1 MKINKKHL
9 ILFGILIISFLL
21 RFYRLDQNLPEI
33 YADETG
39 HYILL
44 YQPSIYHRLFSFT
57 WFLGLSPL
65 GVRAASALYS
75 SFIPLAIF
83 LLASRISKNQIVP
96 LVAATISVSLPWTFL
111 IGRIG
116 HTHIPLLVI
125 TSTLSAYFFLGKSK
139 LSYFLSILF
148 LFLSAY
154 FYQSAVVIAP
164 FVFLLI
170 GFYIYRSLGPKQRRL
185 GLLAVVLSF
194 LVIGIL
200 FITRFQGLSLSSR
213 GFDLAIWRDPNTTHF
228 SDKYRALSWASKS
241 DLFSF
246 WLPSEALAAP
256 LVYNRLTA
264 NLSIFTRNYLSFFS
278 PDFLFLKGDPILRHS
293 TGQFGVFYPFLLPF
307 IIYGAY
313 RFFLTA
319 KPKARHL
326 FLVWILV
333 SPLPAAIT
341 KDGSGYLLRV
351 ITLLPFF
358 TYFAALGITDSLSW
372 FKTKW
377 LRLLYVLGLSLI
389 GIYSA
394 FAFFFSY
401 FHVYPYQ
408 LETARSYE
416 YGFKALSDFQVG
428 NDNASL
434 LIIWDGY
441 YPYGHFPFWQKLPS
455 KEYQQLKFEDIV
467 VGESHFYHPA
477 PNLYFV
483 NPYTTNDVL
492 EFVDTH
498 QPDYLVLPDRYFV
511 KYPTDLVPEDEQPAK
526 QILYPTGDV
535 AFSIYPLN
543 IRNND

>member
-1 MKINKKHL
+1 MKINKTHL
-9 ILFGILIISFLL
+9 TLLGILIVSFLL
-21 RFYRLDQNLPEI
+21 RFYRLNQNLPEI
-33 YADETG
+33 YADETS
-39 HYILL
+39 HYLHLIQGTL
-44 YQPSIYHRLFSFT
+44 YNCIFSFT
-57 WFLGLSPL
+57 WFFGLNPL
-65 GVRAASALYS
+65 GVRAAAAFYS
-75 SFIPLAIF
+75 SLIPLAIF
-83 LLASRISKNQIVP
+83 LLASRLSKNQTVP
-96 LVAATISVSLPWTFL
+96 LVAAISSTFLPWSFL

-125 TSTLSAYFFLGKSK
+125 TSTLSAYFFFGKSK
-139 LSYFLSILF
+139 LSYSLSLFF

-154 FYQSAVVIAP
+154 FYQSVIVIAP

-170 GFYIYRSLGPKQRRL
+170 GYYLYSSLKPKQRRF
-185 GLLAVVLSF
+185 GLLAVGVSL
-194 LVIGIL
+194 L
-200 FITRFQGLSLSSR
+200 FIGLLFVTRYQGFNPASR
-213 GFDLAIWRDPNTTHF
+213 GLDLAIWRDPNTTHF

-319 KPKARHL
+319 KPKAKHL
-326 FLVWILV
+326 FLVWILA

-351 ITLLPFF
+351 ITLLPFL
-358 TYFAALGITDSLSW
+358 TYFAALGITDSPSW

-377 LRLLYVLGLSLI
+377 LRLLYVLGLSLV

-416 YGFKALSDFQVG
+416 YGFKALSDFQVE
-428 NDNASL
+428 NDGASL
-434 LIIWDGY
+434 LIVWDGH
-441 YPYGHFPFWQKLPS
+441 YPQYHFYFWQQIPEP
-455 KEYQQLKFEDIV
+455 EYRELVFEDIV

-511 KYPTDLVPEDEQPAK
+511 KYPTDIISKDEEAVK
-526 QILYPTGDV
+526 QILYPTGEV
-535 AFSIYPLN
+535 AFSIYPL
-543 IRNND
+543 

>member
-1 MKINKKHL
+1 MKLKKTHF
-9 ILFGILIISFLL
+9 ILLTILVASLFL

-33 YADETG
+33 YADETS
-39 HYILL
+39 HYIHLIEFSL
-44 YQPSIYHRLFSFT
+44 YRRIFSFT
-57 WFLGLSPL
+57 WFLGLNPL
-65 GVRAASALYS
+65 GARAAAALYS
-75 SFIPLAIF
+75 SFIPLVIY
-83 LLASRISKNQIVP
+83 LLANRLSKNRIVP
-96 LVAATISVSLPWTFL
+96 LVSAISSVFLPWTFL

-139 LSYFLSILF
+139 LSNFLSLF
-148 LFLSAY
+148 FLLLSAY
-154 FYQSAVVIAP
+154 FYQSVIIIAP
-164 FVFLLI
+164 FIFILI
-170 GFYIYRSLGPKQRRL
+170 GYYLYLSLKPRHRRF
-185 GLLAVVLSF
+185 GLLA
-194 LVIGIL
+194 IGVSLL
-200 FITRFQGLSLSSR
+200 FIGSLFVTRYQGFNPASR
-213 GFDLAIWRDPNTTHF
+213 ALDLATWRDPNTTHF
-228 SDKYRALSWASKS
+228 SDKYRALSWASEP

-246 WLPSEALAAP
+246 FLPSEVLAAP

-264 NLSIFTRNYLSFFS
+264 NLSIFARNYLSFFS

-307 IIYGAY
+307 ILYGAY

-319 KPKARHL
+319 KPKAKHL
-326 FLVWILV
+326 FLVWILA

-341 KDGSGYLLRV
+341 KDGPGYLLRV
-351 ITLLPFF
+351 ITLLPFL

-372 FKTKW
+372 FKKKW
-377 LRLLYVLGLSLI
+377 LRILYVLGLSLV

-394 FAFFFSY
+394 YAFFFSY

-416 YGFKALSDFQVG
+416 YGFKALSDFQVE

-434 LIIWDGY
+434 LILWDGY
-441 YPYGHFPFWQKLPS
+441 YPQYHFYFWQQLPES
-455 KEYQQLKFEDIV
+455 DYRELVFEDIV

-483 NPYTTNDVL
+483 NPYTTSDVL
-492 EFVDTH
+492 EFIDMH

-511 KYPTDLVPEDEQPAK
+511 KYPTDLVPEDEQLVK
-526 QILYPTGDV
+526 QVLYPTGEV
-535 AFSIYPLN
+535 AFSIYSL
-543 IRNND
+543 

>member
-1 MKINKKHL
+1 MKLKKAHFL
-9 ILFGILIISFLL
+9 LLAILAVSFLL

-33 YADETG
+33 YADETS
-39 HYILL
+39 HYIHLIEF
-44 YQPSIYHRLFSFT
+44 SIYRRIFSFT
-57 WFLGLSPL
+57 WFLGLNPL
-65 GVRAASALYS
+65 GVRAAAALYS

-83 LLASRISKNQIVP
+83 LLAGRLSKNQAVP
-96 LVAATISVSLPWTFL
+96 LVAALLSAFLPWTFL

-139 LSYFLSILF
+139 SSYLLSLLF
-148 LFLSAY
+148 LLVSAY
-154 FYQSAVVIAP
+154 LYQSALVIAP
-164 FVFLLI
+164 FVFLLT
-170 GFYIYRSLGPKQRRL
+170 GYYLYRSLKPKQRRF
-185 GLLAVVLSF
+185 GLLAVAISF
-194 LVIGIL
+194 LVVAVL
-200 FITRFQGLSLSSR
+200 FVTRFQGLSLSGR
-213 GFDLAIWRDPNTTHF
+213 GLDLAIWRDPNTTHF
-228 SDKYRALSWASKS
+228 SDRYRALSWVSKPG
-241 DLFSF
+241 LFSF
-246 WLPSEALAAP
+246 FLPSEALAAP

-307 IIYGAY
+307 ILYGAY

-326 FLVWILV
+326 FLVWILA

-351 ITLLPFF
+351 ITLLPFL

-372 FKTKW
+372 LKTKW
-377 LRLLYVLGLSLI
+377 LRLLYVLGLSLV

-394 FAFFFSY
+394 YAFFFSY

-416 YGFKALSDFQVG
+416 YGFKALSDFQVEHDG
-428 NDNASL
+428 ASL
-434 LIIWDGY
+434 LIVWSYY
-441 YPYGHFPFWQKLPS
+441 YPQYHFYFWQQLPES
-455 KEYQQLKFEDIV
+455 EYRELVFEDIV

-535 AFSIYPLN
+535 AFSIYPL
-543 IRNND
+543 

>member
-1 MKINKKHL
+1 MKLKKTHFL
-9 ILFGILIISFLL
+9 LLAILVVSLFL

-39 HYILL
+39 HYLHNLNVNINGRLL
-44 YQPSIYHRLFSFT
+44 SFA
-57 WFLGLSPL
+57 WIFGLNPL
-65 GVRAASALYS
+65 GTRAAAAFYS
-75 SFIPLAIF
+75 SFIPLAVFFLARRLSKSSITPLLTALLTSLLPWSFIIARIGYAQISALVISVALSVIFFLKSKKLVDQIISITF
-83 LLASRISKNQIVP
+83 LL
-96 LVAATISVSLPWTFL
+96 VSTYLYP
-111 IGRIG
+111 
-116 HTHIPLLVI
+116 
-125 TSTLSAYFFLGKSK
+125 SM
-139 LSYFLSILF
+139 
-148 LFLSAY
+148 
-154 FYQSAVVIAP
+154 VVIAP
-164 FVFLLI
+164 FIFLLQGYYLYKEI
-170 GFYIYRSLGPKQRRL
+170 TPSQKPRI
-185 GLLAVVLSF
+185 
-194 LVIGIL
+194 IGIL
-200 FITRFQGLSLSSR
+200 FISFLVALSLFFFKYRGFDIASR
-213 GFDLAIWRDPNTTHF
+213 GMDLAIWRDPNTTHF
-228 SDKYRALSWASKS
+228 SDKYRALSWASEP

-246 WLPSEALAAP
+246 FLPSEALAAP

-264 NLSIFTRNYLSFFS
+264 NFSIFTRNYLSFFS

-307 IIYGAY
+307 ILYGAY

-319 KPKARHL
+319 KPKAKHL

-351 ITLLPFF
+351 ITLLPFL

-377 LRLLYVLGLSLI
+377 LRLPYVLGLSLV

-394 FAFFFSY
+394 YAFFFSY

-416 YGFKALSDFQVG
+416 YGFKALSDFQVEKDG
-428 NDNASL
+428 ASL

-441 YPYGHFPFWQKLPS
+441 YPQYHFYFWQKLPES
-455 KEYQQLKFEDIV
+455 DYRGLVFEDIV

-483 NPYTTNDVL
+483 NPYTTGDVL
-492 EFVDTH
+492 EFIDMH

-511 KYPTDLVPEDEQPAK
+511 KYPTDLVPEDEQPVK
-526 QILYPTGDV
+526 QILYPTGEV
-535 AFSIYPLN
+535 AFSIYPL
-543 IRNND
+543 

>member
-1 MKINKKHL
+1 MKLKKTHL
-9 ILFGILIISFLL
+9 ILLFILVVSFFL

-39 HYILL
+39 HYHHLISTSASSKIL
-44 YQPSIYHRLFSFT
+44 SFVWLF
-57 WFLGLSPL
+57 GLNPL
-65 GVRAASALYS
+65 GTRAASAFYS
-75 SFIPLAIF
+75 SLIPLVIYIF
-83 LLASRISKNQIVP
+83 SKKISRNPITP
-96 LVAATISVSLPWTFL
+96 LVTATLSTLLPWSF
-111 IGRIG
+111 IIARIG

-148 LFLSAY
+148 LFLSSY
-154 FYQSAVVIAP
+154 LYQSTIIIAP

-170 GFYIYRSLGPKQRRL
+170 GYYLYLSLKPKQRRF
-185 GLLAVVLSF
+185 GLLAVGVSL
-194 LVIGIL
+194 L
-200 FITRFQGLSLSSR
+200 FIGLLFVTRYQGFNPASR
-213 GFDLAIWRDPNTTHF
+213 GLDLAIWRDPNTTHF
-228 SDKYRALSWASKS
+228 SDKYRALSWASEP

-246 WLPSEALAAP
+246 FLPSEALAAP

-293 TGQFGVFYPFLLPF
+293 TSQFGVFYPFLLPF
-307 IIYGAY
+307 ILYGAY

-319 KPKARHL
+319 KPKAKHL

-341 KDGSGYLLRV
+341 KDGSGYLLRA
-351 ITLLPFF
+351 ITLLPFL

-372 FKTKW
+372 LKTKW
-377 LRLLYVLGLSLI
+377 LRLLYALGLSLV

-394 FAFFFSY
+394 YAFFFSY

-416 YGFKALSDFQVG
+416 YGFKALSDFQVE
-428 NDNASL
+428 NDGASL
-434 LIIWDGY
+434 LIVWDGH
-441 YPYGHFPFWQKLPS
+441 YPQYHFYFWQKLPES
-455 KEYQQLKFEDIV
+455 DYRELVFEDIV

-483 NPYTTNDVL
+483 NPYTTSDVL
-492 EFVDTH
+492 EFIDMH

-511 KYPTDLVPEDEQPAK
+511 KYPTDLVPEDEQPVK
-526 QILYPTGDV
+526 QILYPTGEP
-535 AFSIYPLN
+535 AFSIYSL
-543 IRNND
+543 

>member
-1 MKINKKHL
+1 MKLKKTHL
-9 ILFGILIISFLL
+9 ILFFILVVSFFL

-39 HYILL
+39 HYHHLISTSASSKIL
-44 YQPSIYHRLFSFT
+44 SFVWLF
-57 WFLGLSPL
+57 GLNPL
-65 GVRAASALYS
+65 GTRAASAFYS
-75 SFIPLAIF
+75 SLIPLVIYIF
-83 LLASRISKNQIVP
+83 SKKISRNPITP
-96 LVAATISVSLPWTFL
+96 LVTATLSTLLPWSF
-111 IGRIG
+111 IIARIG

-154 FYQSAVVIAP
+154 LYQSTIIIAP

-170 GFYIYRSLGPKQRRL
+170 GYYLYLSLKPKQRRF
-185 GLLAVVLSF
+185 GLLAV
-194 LVIGIL
+194 GISLL
-200 FITRFQGLSLSSR
+200 FIGLLFVTRYQGFNPASR
-213 GFDLAIWRDPNTTHF
+213 GLDLAIWRDPNTTHF
-228 SDKYRALSWASKS
+228 SDKYRALSWASEP

-246 WLPSEALAAP
+246 FLPSEALAAP

-307 IIYGAY
+307 ILYGAY

-319 KPKARHL
+319 KPKAKHL

-351 ITLLPFF
+351 ITLLPFL

-377 LRLLYVLGLSLI
+377 LRLLYVLGLSLV

-394 FAFFFSY
+394 YAFFFSY

-416 YGFKALSDFQVG
+416 YGFKALSDFQVEKDG
-428 NDNASL
+428 ASL

-441 YPYGHFPFWQKLPS
+441 YPQYHFYFWQKLPES
-455 KEYQQLKFEDIV
+455 DYRELVFEDIV

-492 EFVDTH
+492 EFIDMH

-511 KYPTDLVPEDEQPAK
+511 KYPTDIISKDEEAVK
-526 QILYPTGDV
+526 QILYPTGEV
-535 AFSIYPLN
+535 AFSIYPL
-543 IRNND
+543 

>member
-1 MKINKKHL
+1 MKLKKAHFL
-9 ILFGILIISFLL
+9 LLAILVVSFFL

-33 YADETG
+33 YADETS
-39 HYILL
+39 HYLHLIQGTL
-44 YQPSIYHRLFSFT
+44 YNHIFSFT
-57 WFLGLSPL
+57 WFLGLNPL
-65 GVRAASALYS
+65 GVRAAAAFYS

-83 LLASRISKNQIVP
+83 LLAHRLSKNRIVP
-96 LVAATISVSLPWTFL
+96 LIVALLSAFLPWAFL

-139 LSYFLSILF
+139 SSYLLSLLF
-148 LFLSAY
+148 LLVSAY
-154 FYQSAVVIAP
+154 LYQSALVIAP
-164 FVFLLI
+164 FVFLLT
-170 GFYIYRSLGPKQRRL
+170 GYYLYRSLKPKQRRL

-228 SDKYRALSWASKS
+228 SDKYRALSWTSEPS
-241 DLFSF
+241 IFSLF
-246 WLPSEALAAP
+246 LPSEQLAAP

-307 IIYGAY
+307 ILYGAY

-326 FLVWILV
+326 FLVWILA

-351 ITLLPFF
+351 ITLLPFL
-358 TYFAALGITDSLSW
+358 TYFAALGITDSPSW

-377 LRLLYVLGLSLI
+377 LRLLYVLGLSLV

-416 YGFKALSDFQVG
+416 YGFKALSDFQVE
-428 NDNASL
+428 NDGDSL
-434 LIIWDGY
+434 LIVWDGH
-441 YPYGHFPFWQKLPS
+441 YPQYHFYFWQKLPES
-455 KEYQQLKFEDIV
+455 EYKKLVFEDIV

>member
-1 MKINKKHL
+1 MKLKKTHL
-9 ILFGILIISFLL
+9 ILLVILVVSFFL

-44 YQPSIYHRLFSFT
+44 HQPSLYHRIFSFT
-57 WFLGLSPL
+57 WFLGLNPL
-65 GVRAASALYS
+65 GVRAAAAFYS

-96 LVAATISVSLPWTFL
+96 LVAATISVFLPWNFI

-139 LSYFLSILF
+139 LSYFLSLLF

-154 FYQSAVVIAP
+154 FYQSVIVIAP
-164 FVFLLI
+164 FAFLLT
-170 GFYIYRSLGPKQRRL
+170 GFYTYRSLGSKQRRL
-185 GLLAVVLSF
+185 SLLAIVLSF
-194 LVIGIL
+194 LVIGVL

-228 SDKYRALSWASKS
+228 SDKYRALSWASEPG
-241 DLFSF
+241 LFSL
-246 WLPSEALAAP
+246 WLPSEELAAP

-307 IIYGAY
+307 ILYGVY

-319 KPKARHL
+319 KPKAKHL
-326 FLVWILV
+326 FLVWILA

-351 ITLLPFF
+351 ITLLPFL

-372 FKTKW
+372 FKTKR
-377 LRLLYVLGLSLI
+377 LRLLYILGISLV

-394 FAFFFSY
+394 YAFFFSY

-416 YGFKALSDFQVG
+416 YGFKALSDFQVE
-428 NDNASL
+428 NDGASL
-434 LIIWDGY
+434 LIVWDGH
-441 YPYGHFPFWQKLPS
+441 YPQYHFYFWQKLTES
-455 KEYQQLKFEDIV
+455 EYRQLVFEDIV

-492 EFVDTH
+492 EFIDMH

-511 KYPTDLVPEDEQPAK
+511 KYPTDLVPEDEQPVK
-526 QILYPTGDV
+526 QVLYPTGEV
-535 AFSIYPLN
+535 AFSIYPL
-543 IRNND
+543 